1 MSLKAALV
9 MTFIVQFL
17 IRLGIGLVLIDAQY
31 EIETVIYKY
40 LFMFSGLIIITIG
53 VMRLLKLVSVFRNT
67 K

>member
-9 MTFIVQFL
+9 TTFIVQFL
-17 IRLGIGLVLIDAQY
+17 IRVTIGIVLIDAQY
-31 EIETVIYKY
+31 ELDTVLYKY

-53 VMRLLKLVSVFRNT
+53 VMRLLKLFGMLRHT

>member
-9 MTFIVQFL
+9 TTFIIQFL
-17 IRLGIGLVLIDAQY
+17 IRVGIGLVLIDAQY
-31 EIETVIYKY
+31 QLETVLYKY

-53 VMRLLKLVSVFRNT
+53 VMRLLKLFSVLRHT

>member
-9 MTFIVQFL
+9 TTFIVQFL
-17 IRLGIGLVLIDAQY
+17 IRLGIGLALIDAQY

>member
-1 MSLKAALV
+1 MNLRAALI
-9 MTFIVQFL
+9 MTFIIQFL

-31 EIETVIYKY
+31 EIETLFYKY

-53 VMRLLKLVSVFRNT
+53 VMRLLKLVSVLKHT

>member
-1 MSLKAALV
+1 MNLKAALI
-9 MTFIVQFL
+9 MTFIIQFL

-53 VMRLLKLVSVFRNT
+53 TMRLLKVVSVLKDT
-67 K
+67 Q

>member
-31 EIETVIYKY
+31 QIETVVYKY

>member
-9 MTFIVQFL
+9 TTFIVQFL

-31 EIETVIYKY
+31 EIETVVYKY

>member
-9 MTFIVQFL
+9 TTFIVQFL
-17 IRLGIGLVLIDAQY
+17 IRLGIGFVLIDAQY
-31 EIETVIYKY
+31 EIETVVYKY